1 MVYRFYN
8 IDFLL
13 NLVRSGRN
21 NLRFFKFCNGGEG
34 QSVWSLF
41 ASFREKFSFTLRLQ
55 NNDIIFSLIFCH
67 QPRAVLSRC

>member
-55 NNDIIFSLIFCH
+55 K
-67 QPRAVLSRC
+67 Q